1 MWKLGEFC
9 GQKSPKTGKSCR
21 FCLFLFVIEGQSF
34 SLRVHCMVEN
44 FLLFGTAAAG
54 AGAPARETLL
64 HRGTGRG
71 ILTAVTQQE
80 DEPCSRPESPA
91 RPDAS
96 SPPRPP
102 PP

>member
-34 SLRVHCMVEN
+34 SLRLHCMVEN

-54 AGAPARETLL
+54 AGLR
-64 HRGTGRG
+64 HGKRSCTGG
-71 ILTAVTQQE
+71 PGGVY
-80 DEPCSRPESPA
+80 
-91 RPDAS
+91 
-96 SPPRPP
+96 
-102 PP
+102 